1 MTAPLTTADGLHLA
15 RVAWP
20 VLDSPK
26 TPAASSPEGSAGR
39 SGAAQRRPAGTPRG
53 TVLIVHGLGEHAE
66 RYVRLA
72 AELTAAG
79 WSVQAFDQRG
89 HGASEGAR
97 GDIATSTSLLD
108 DLSLL
113 LDTLD
118 EEQVPRPL
126 VLLGHSM
133 GGAVAACLVAGGSS
147 AGVDALVLS
156 SPALDPRLSALQKLR
171 LAVGARLL
179 PHLAV
184 ANGLSPQWISR
195 DPQVV
200 RNYVDDTRVH
210 NRITPLLARFIVD
223 AGRQV
228 IARAPQWRLPTLL
241 LWAGA
246 DRCVSPRGSA
256 AFAAAAPSGIVQT
269 RCFNGL
275 AHEIFNE
282 PERDFV
288 VGALIDFLR
297 KRSEPESFSG
307 VPEQRAERRPI

>member
-1 MTAPLTTADGLHLA
+1 VITADGLALA

-20 VLDSPK
+20 AK
-26 TPAASSPEGSAGR
+26 
-39 SGAAQRRPAGTPRG
+39 GTPRG
-53 TVLIVHGLGEHAE
+53 TVLIVHGLGEHCE

-72 AELTAAG
+72 ADLTAAG
-79 WSVQAFDQRG
+79 WSVQSYDQRG

-97 GDIATSTSLLD
+97 GDIATPTSLLD
-108 DLSLL
+108 DLALL
-113 LDTLD
+113 LDTLQK
-118 EEQVPRPL
+118 ERAPRPL

-133 GGAVAACLVAGGSS
+133 GGTVAARLLAGGGGG
-147 AGVDALVLS
+147 AVDALVLS
-156 SPALDPRLSALQKLR
+156 SPALRPGLHALQNLR
-171 LAVGARLL
+171 LALGARLL
-179 PHLAV
+179 PHLTV
-184 ANGLSPQWISR
+184 NNGLSPQWISR

-200 RNYVDDTRVH
+200 RHYIDDTRVH
-210 NRITPLLARFIVD
+210 NRVTPLLARFIVD
-223 AGRQV
+223 AGRHV
-228 IARAPQWRLPTLL
+228 IASAALWRTPTLL

-256 AFAAAAPSGIVQT
+256 AFVAAARKGVVQS

-297 KRSEPESFSG
+297 SVSVAAR
-307 VPEQRAERRPI
+307 

>member
-1 MTAPLTTADGLHLA
+1 MITADGLQLA
-15 RVAWP
+15 RMAWP
-20 VLDSPK
+20 
-26 TPAASSPEGSAGR
+26 A
-39 SGAAQRRPAGTPRG
+39 AGTPRG
-53 TVLIVHGLGEHAE
+53 TVLIVHGLGEHCE

-72 AELTAAG
+72 ANLTAAG
-79 WSVQAFDQRG
+79 WLVHSYDQRG
-89 HGASEGAR
+89 HGASQGAR
-97 GDIATSTSLLD
+97 GDIATPTSLLD
-108 DLSLL
+108 DLALV
-113 LDTLD
+113 LDTLH

-133 GGAVAACLVAGGSS
+133 GGVVAAGLLAEGGHTGAD

-156 SPALDPRLSALQKLR
+156 SPALDPGLSALQRLR
-171 LAVGARLL
+171 LVLGARLL

-184 ANGLSPQWISR
+184 SNGLSPLWISR

-223 AGRQV
+223 AGRRV
-228 IARAPQWRLPTLL
+228 IARAAQWRTPTLL

-246 DRCVSPRGSA
+246 DRCVSPKGSA
-256 AFAAAAPSGIVQT
+256 AFAAAAPKDKVQT
-269 RCFNGL
+269 RCFDGL

-288 VGALIDFLR
+288 VSALIDFLR
-297 KRSEPESFSG
+297 RLPS
-307 VPEQRAERRPI
+307 VAAR

>member
-1 MTAPLTTADGLHLA
+1 MITADGLQLA
-15 RVAWP
+15 RMAWP
-20 VLDSPK
+20 AV
-26 TPAASSPEGSAGR
+26 
-39 SGAAQRRPAGTPRG
+39 GTPRG
-53 TVLIVHGLGEHAE
+53 TVLIVHGLGEHCE

-72 AELTAAG
+72 ANLTAAG
-79 WSVQAFDQRG
+79 WLVHSYDQRG

-108 DLSLL
+108 DLALV
-113 LDTLD
+113 LDTLHQ
-118 EEQVPRPL
+118 EQVPRPL

-133 GGAVAACLVAGGSS
+133 GGAVAARLLADGSKAGVD
-147 AGVDALVLS
+147 ADVDALVLS
-156 SPALDPRLSALQKLR
+156 SPALDPGLNALQRLR
-171 LAVGARLL
+171 LVLGARLL
-179 PHLAV
+179 PHLAMS
-184 ANGLSPQWISR
+184 NGLSPQWISR
-195 DPQVV
+195 DPQIV

-210 NRITPLLARFIVD
+210 NRMTPLLARFIVD

-228 IARAPQWRLPTLL
+228 IARAAQWRTPTLL

-256 AFAAAAPSGIVQT
+256 AFAAAAPKDRVQT

-288 VGALIDFLR
+288 VSALIDFLR
-297 KRSEPESFSG
+297 KLPSVAAR
-307 VPEQRAERRPI
+307 